1 MIRSRIPFV
10 IFLEVLLTGILAGPA
25 ILAQSDPPP
34 SKAPE
39 ANRQM
44 RPVPSNENEVQQWI
58 EAFYISR
65 LQEDLKLT
73 DEQYA
78 AVIPAV
84 KNYLRVR
91 QTGARQK
98 RLLERQL
105 NQLLDSGAPDDQVQG
120 KLKELDQSKQQNEQ
134 NLHSALTDVDSKL
147 DVRQRAR
154 FRQYQQHTDQRINR
168 MIQQIREGR
177 RMRRLEGGPPPN
189 AKRANPEKRMANP
202 EGNKR

>member
-1 MIRSRIPFV
+1 MIRSRNPYV
-10 IFLEVLLTGILAGPA
+10 IFLEVLLAGILAGPA
-25 ILAQSDPPP
+25 ILAQSEPQP
-34 SKAPE
+34 SKTPGS
-39 ANRQM
+39 NSQM

-78 AVIPAV
+78 DVIPAV

-105 NQLLDSGAPDDQVQG
+105 NQLLDSGAPDEQVQG

-147 DVRQRAR
+147 DVRQQAR

-177 RMRRLEGGPPPN
+177 RMRRLEGEPPPN
-189 AKRANPEKRMANP
+189 GKRANPEKRMPNP